1 MSRYETYKPSGI
13 DWIGEVPTHWEVKR
27 LKNIIL
33 NDIGGL
39 WGDEPADDENDIIV
53 LRVADFDRTSSRII
67 DNPDFT
73 YRNIKASQLDGRLIK
88 QGDILLE
95 KSGGGEQQP
104 VGKAVLFDKD
114 FRAVTSNFINKIET
128 IPSVNNYF
136 ALYLFD
142 ALYYNNINVRNIKQT
157 TGIQN
162 LDNTGFFAEKISL
175 PPTTEQLTIANYLD
189 DQTQKIDR
197 LIANKKAQAEKLK
210 ELRQIE
216 INNAVTK
223 GLNPNAEMKDSGI
236 EWLGKI
242 PKHWTTKRMK
252 DVASVRGRIGFRGY
266 TVDDIVDEGALV
278 IGAKHINSS
287 NQLNFDDPEYI
298 SWEKYYES
306 PEIMVEVGDVL
317 IVQRGSV
324 GKFAL
329 VEKEIGP
336 ATINPSMILLRLN
349 TRIHPQ
355 FLFWYLLGEHM
366 FNIIKTIVSSTAVPM
381 ISQMQAGVFRII
393 LPPKKEQIEIANYLM
408 ERTAAIDQLIKNI
421 EAQIEKLQELR
432 KIKIYEAVTGKI
444 CLNQDFQDA
453 RINRI

>member
-1 MSRYETYKPSGI
+1 MSKYDTYKETDVIWFKELPAHWKRKRVKDVTQTLAGGTPDTSKEEYWEGSIPWLPSGKVQNSI
-13 DWIGEVPTHWEVKR
+13 INEEDADTFITEEG
-27 LKNIIL
+27 LKNSATKMLPAPATLIALTGATCSNIGYLTFDACANQSVVGMPGSSKIL
-33 NDIGGL
+33 PKFL
-39 WGDEPADDENDIIV
+39 FYT
-53 LRVADFDRTSSRII
+53 LQ
-67 DNPDFT
+67 
-73 YRNIKASQLDGRLIK
+73 SQK
-88 QGDILLE
+88 EQILLHQT
-95 KSGGGEQQP
+95 GGAQGGISESDVKFLFIP
-104 VGKAVLFDKD
+104 VP
-114 FRAVTSNFINKIET
+114 IE
-128 IPSVNNYF
+128 S
-136 ALYLFD
+136 
-142 ALYYNNINVRNIKQT
+142 
-157 TGIQN
+157 
-162 LDNTGFFAEKISL
+162 
-175 PPTTEQLTIANYLD
+175 EQLTIANYLD

-223 GLNPNAEMKDSGI
+223 GLNPNVEMKDSGI

>member
-13 DWIGEVPTHWEVKR
+13 DWIGEVPEHWEVKR

-53 LRVADFDRTSSRII
+53 LRVVDFDRLKSRII
-67 DNPDFT
+67 DNPEFT
-73 YRNIKASQLDGRLIK
+73 YRNIKPSQLYGRILK

-114 FRAVTSNFINKIET
+114 FKAVTSNFINKIET
-128 IPSVNNYF
+128 LPSVNNHF

-142 ALYYNNINVRNIKQT
+142 ALYYNNINVRNINQT

-162 LDNTGFFAEKISL
+162 LDNTGFFGEKISL
-175 PPTTEQLTIANYLD
+175 PPKPEQLAIANYLD

-223 GLNPNAEMKDSGI
+223 GLNPNVEMKDSGI

-242 PKHWTTKRMK
+242 PKHWEVKRLKNVSNFIQTGITPPSEKSEYYDGDIPWYGPGGFNGDTILSNPAKYITQKAIEDNEAKLFPIDCIFM
-252 DVASVRGRIGFRGY
+252 IG
-266 TVDDIVDEGALV
+266 
-278 IGAKHINSS
+278 IGATIGKVGIIKEPSS
-287 NQLNFDDPEYI
+287 CNQQLNIVNFKSYVSPDFGVHLL
-298 SWEKYYES
+298 KTYE
-306 PEIMVEVGDVL
+306 
-317 IVQRGSV
+317 
-324 GKFAL
+324 
-329 VEKEIGP
+329 
-336 ATINPSMILLRLN
+336 
-349 TRIHPQ
+349 
-355 FLFWYLLGEHM
+355 
-366 FNIIKTIVSSTAVPM
+366 NIIIKIANFSTLPIYNQV
-381 ISQMQAGVFRII
+381 QTGNLKFL
-393 LPPKKEQIEIANYLM
+393 LPPKEEQLQIAKYLQ
-408 ERTAAIDQLIKNI
+408 ERTAAIDKLIINI
-421 EAQIEKLQELR
+421 DSQIEKLQELR

-444 CLNQDFQDA
+444 KVNGYES
-453 RINRI
+453 IN

>member
-1 MSRYETYKPSGI
+1 MSRYVTYKPSGI
-13 DWIGEVPTHWEVKR
+13 DWIGEVPNDWKVKR
-27 LKNIIL
+27 VKDFFSIL
-33 NDIGGL
+33 GGN
-39 WGDEPADDENDIIV
+39 GFPDDEQGNETGDIPFLKVSDINSDDYRVYSSSNYVSNETVLKKGWNVIPANSIV
-53 LRVADFDRTSSRII
+53 MGKIGEALKKNHRKINTVDCLI
-67 DNPDFT
+67 DNNMMALQPLPKV
-73 YRNIKASQLDGRLIK
+73 NIKFSYY
-88 QGDILLE
+88 LL
-95 KSGGGEQQP
+95 SIVDMDWFTNPG
-104 VGKAVLFDKD
+104 
-114 FRAVTSNFINKIET
+114 T
-128 IPSVNNYF
+128 IPAVSTV
-136 ALYLFD
+136 ALKSSK
-142 ALYYNNINVRNIKQT
+142 VT
-157 TGIQN
+157 
-162 LDNTGFFAEKISL
+162 L
-175 PPTTEQLTIANYLD
+175 PSPSEQLTIANYLD

-197 LIANKKAQAEKLK
+197 LIANKKVQAEKLK

-393 LPPKKEQIEIANYLM
+393 LPPKKEQIEISNYLM
-408 ERTAAIDQLIKNI
+408 ERTTAIDQLIKNI

-444 CLNQDFQDA
+444 KVNA
-453 RINRI
+453 YAETTA

>member
-1 MSRYETYKPSGI
+1 MSKYDTYKETDVIWFKELPAHWKRKRVKDVTQTLAGGTPDTSKEEYWEGSIPWLPSGKVQNSI
-13 DWIGEVPTHWEVKR
+13 INEEDADTFITEEG
-27 LKNIIL
+27 LKNSATKMLPAPATLIALTGATCSNIGYLTFDACANQSVVGMPGSSKIL
-33 NDIGGL
+33 PKFL
-39 WGDEPADDENDIIV
+39 FYT
-53 LRVADFDRTSSRII
+53 LQ
-67 DNPDFT
+67 
-73 YRNIKASQLDGRLIK
+73 SQK
-88 QGDILLE
+88 EQILLHQT
-95 KSGGGEQQP
+95 GGAQGGISESDVKFLFIP
-104 VGKAVLFDKD
+104 VP
-114 FRAVTSNFINKIET
+114 IE
-128 IPSVNNYF
+128 S
-136 ALYLFD
+136 
-142 ALYYNNINVRNIKQT
+142 
-157 TGIQN
+157 
-162 LDNTGFFAEKISL
+162 
-175 PPTTEQLTIANYLD
+175 EQLTIANYLD

-223 GLNPNAEMKDSGI
+223 RLNPNAEMKDSGI

-393 LPPKKEQIEIANYLM
+393 LPPKKEQIEISNYLM
-408 ERTAAIDQLIKNI
+408 ERTTAIDQLIKNI

-432 KIKIYEAVTGKI
+432 KIKIYEAVTGKK
-444 CLNQDFQDA
+444 QK
-453 RINRI
+453 

>member
-13 DWIGEVPTHWEVKR
+13 DWIGDVPKHWEVKR
-27 LKNIIL
+27 LKNIVL

-53 LRVADFDRTSSRII
+53 LRVADFDRTNSRII

-175 PPTTEQLTIANYLD
+175 PPTTEQLTIAKYLD
-189 DQTQKIDR
+189 EQTQKIDR

-242 PKHWTTKRMK
+242 PKAWSEKRLKNLVSPKITDGPHETPELVDDLDGIPFISAEAITENGINYEARGGNISAEQDRIYSLKCKPKRDDIFMVKSGSTT
-252 DVASVRGRIGFRGY
+252 GRIGY
-266 TVDDIVDEGALV
+266 VDTDLNFNIWSPLALIRANSNTYSRFLYFALCSNYIQKQVQLTWSFGTQPNIGMGVIERLRLV
-278 IGAKHINSS
+278 I
-287 NQLNFDDPEYI
+287 
-298 SWEKYYES
+298 
-306 PEIMVEVGDVL
+306 
-317 IVQRGSV
+317 
-324 GKFAL
+324 
-329 VEKEIGP
+329 
-336 ATINPSMILLRLN
+336 
-349 TRIHPQ
+349 
-355 FLFWYLLGEHM
+355 
-366 FNIIKTIVSSTAVPM
+366 
-381 ISQMQAGVFRII
+381 
-393 LPPKKEQIEIANYLM
+393 PPKDEQIVIASYLIQ
-408 ERTAAIDQLIKNI
+408 RTTAIDQLIKNI

-444 CLNQDFQDA
+444 KVNA
-453 RINRI
+453 YAETTA